1 MPDLDLRW
9 LRPEL
14 QQEYLE
20 LRYEVAA
27 LRLELALKRLVA
39 LLRKTNFDPDQP
51 RDDQGRWTDAGA
63 ETALADLVDEI
74 DPTLLQDIAYPGDYH
89 DFVRDHMVDVF
100 RAAGHT
106 VVTEV
111 RLTLPGTPPI
121 TARIDILTVSPN
133 GTLSGVEIKT
143 GENPTYTA
151 EQAIVYPHAIG
162 GAGVF
167 SIDQKIRSLGLT
179 PGEPLPPFVITE
191 LYAAYP
197 GAKLRLR
204 DLPAEP
210 R

>member
-1 MPDLDLRW
+1 MNPDV
-9 LRPEL
+9 PEAQL
-14 QQEYLE
+14 QAIRSTLLAQKFQI
-20 LRYEVAA
+20 AA
-27 LRLELALKRLVA
+27 ERVLLAAERLAS
-39 LLRKTNFDPDQP
+39 LLRKANFDPEQP
-51 RDDQGRWTDAGA
+51 RDDHGRWTDTGA
-63 ETALADLVDEI
+63 SVTDLIDGI
-74 DPTLLQDIAYPGDYH
+74 DPDELLQDVAYPGDYH
-89 DFVRDHMVDVF
+89 DVVRDHMVEVF

-121 TARIDILTVSPN
+121 TARLDILTVSPN

-143 GENPTYTA
+143 GDNPTYTA

-167 SIDQKIRSLGLT
+167 SMDQKIRALGLT
-179 PGEPLPPFVITE
+179 PGKPLPPFVITE

-204 DLPAEP
+204 DLPADP